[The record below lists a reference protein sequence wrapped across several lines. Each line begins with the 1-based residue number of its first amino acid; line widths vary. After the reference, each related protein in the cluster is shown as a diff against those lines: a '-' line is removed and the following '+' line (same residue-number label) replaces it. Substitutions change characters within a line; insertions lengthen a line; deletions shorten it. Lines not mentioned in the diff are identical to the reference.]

1 MHIVNKRLRLFL
13 LSVKNEVV
21 LLLPLVLVEFF
32 VSPEELRLQLLDK
45 EVLRLAQISRMV
57 IFLGL
62 EMLINVHV
70 SLQVLGDWTW
80 I

>member
-45 EVLRLAQISRMV
+45 KVLRLAQVSRMV

-62 EMLINVHV
+62 EVLINVHV
-70 SLQVLGDWTW
+70 SLKVLGDRTW

>member
-1 MHIVNKRLRLFL
+1 MHIVNKSLWLFL
-13 LSVKNEVV
+13 LSVQNKVV

-32 VSPEELRLQLLDK
+32 ISPEELRLQLLDK
-45 EVLRLAQISRMV
+45 EVLRLAQVSRMI

-62 EMLINVHV
+62 EVLINEDI
-70 SLQVLGDWTW
+70 SLKVLGDRTW